1 MDFDMKKICY
11 GVKRLITE
19 YKNMHKPDRKTLIK
33 DTFRIGGTAVAA
45 GIVFKI
51 VDTGFAALLGL
62 IL

>member
-1 MDFDMKKICY
+1 
-11 GVKRLITE
+11 
-19 YKNMHKPDRKTLIK
+19 MHKPDRKTLIK